1 MNFKYTQFYKDH
13 ISLPESKNAEILVK
27 CIFHDDKKPS
37 LSVNSETGLFKCH
50 TPSCEGAEGGNIYK
64 FYALLHKD
72 DGISQDEAKKIVDE
86 KYFPKAEKKKA
97 VRKTKVA
104 KDFPISLEAIEEK
117 HQLLLSKPKV
127 MATLTQELGWTV
139 DVIKRF
145 QIGFCPPRI
154 WIPIKEG
161 NKVVNIRRYARKPA
175 DGNKVISIAGFGEAR
190 LWPLE
195 ALDQETVYL
204 FEGEKDCILAHSL
217 GLNGMTV
224 TGGAGSFHMKWAR
237 LFEDRT
243 VIVCYDVDD
252 AGQKGAKL
260 VSQYLIRAAKE
271 VKIIHLPIDEPDNAD
286 FSDYIAAGGTR
297 ETFLDIVERTEPV
310 ERVKDSRVSS
320 DVIEISVAKAVEQK
334 LFYHRIKSKMRVV
347 SKMETPLLL
356 PGVLNF
362 TCTRAAGNM
371 CYSCENN
378 ADGASVV
385 HLDEK
390 SGATL
395 RLLTSSVEKSKS
407 LYKEIF
413 KVPRQC
419 TQYQVV
425 ETDHQ
430 YVEDVLSSPVV
441 EECSKRDL
449 FRQRFEEHQMFILN
463 TALDVNTDYDI
474 ESVMFKHPIDRRIV
488 HLVYRIAPCQSTLEN
503 MELDEE
509 TLKTLERFQQNG
521 VHTSEVRGHTQ
532 GHIEQRNEDIRPT

>member
-1 MNFKYTQFYKDH
+1 
-13 ISLPESKNAEILVK
+13 
-27 CIFHDDKKPS
+27 
-37 LSVNSETGLFKCH
+37 
-50 TPSCEGAEGGNIYK
+50 
-64 FYALLHKD
+64 
-72 DGISQDEAKKIVDE
+72 VDE
-86 KYFPKAEKKKA
+86 KYLLQVKEKKKP
-97 VRKTKVA
+97 RKTKVA
-104 KDFPISLEAIEEK
+104 KDFPITMDAIEER
-117 HQLLLSKPKV
+117 HQELLGNPRV
-127 MATLTQELGWTV
+127 MAILTEELGWSEE
-139 DVIKRF
+139 VIKKF
-145 QIGFCPPRI
+145 QIGFCSPRI

-161 NKVVNIRRYARKPA
+161 SKVVNIRRYARRPP
-175 DGNKVISIAGFGEAR
+175 DGNKVISVAGFGEAR

-224 TGGAGSFHMKWAR
+224 TGGAGTFHMKWAR
-237 LFEDRT
+237 LFEERT

-252 AGQKGAKL
+252 AGQKGAEL

-271 VKIIHLPIDEPDNAD
+271 VKIVHLPIDEPDNAD
-286 FSDYIAAGGTR
+286 FSDYILAGGTR
-297 ETFLDIVERTEPV
+297 EAFLDLVERTEPV
-310 ERVKDSRVSS
+310 ERVNDSRVSD
-320 DVIEISVAKAVEQK
+320 DVIEIPISKAVEKK

-371 CYSCENN
+371 CYNCENH
-378 ADGASVV
+378 ATGASAI

-395 RLLTSSVEKSKS
+395 RLLTSSVKESKS

-419 TQYQVV
+419 TQYKVL

-441 EECSKRDL
+441 EECSKRDM

-474 ESVMFKHPIDRRIV
+474 ESVMFEHPVDRRIV
-488 HLVYRIAPCQSTLEN
+488 HLVYNIAPCQSTLEN
-503 MELDEE
+503 MELDEA

-521 VHTSEVRGHTQ
+521 AHTSEVRGHTQ
-532 GHIEQRNEDIRPT
+532 GHIEQRNEDIGQT

>member
-13 ISLPESKNAEILVK
+13 FSFPESTKGEVLVK
-27 CIFHDDKKPS
+27 CIFHDDNSPS
-37 LSVNSETGLFKCH
+37 LSINSETGLFKCH
-50 TPSCEGAEGGNIYK
+50 TPTCEGSAGGNIYK
-64 FYALLHKD
+64 FYVLLHKD
-72 DGISQDEAKKIVDE
+72 DGISYDEAKKIVDE
-86 KYFPKAEKKKA
+86 KYFPRTEKKKA
-97 VRKTKVA
+97 TRKTKVT

-117 HQLLLSKPKV
+117 HQLLLSTPKT
-127 MATLTQELGWTV
+127 MDKLKEMGWTE

-145 QIGFCPPRI
+145 QIGLCPPRI

-161 NKVVNIRRYARKPA
+161 NKVVNIRRYARNPP
-175 DGNKVISIAGFGEAR
+175 DGNKVISVAGFGEAR

-195 ALDQETVYL
+195 ALDQEIVFL

-224 TGGAGSFHMKWAR
+224 TGGAGTFHMKWAR
-237 LFEDRT
+237 LFEERT

-252 AGQKGAKL
+252 AGQKGAQL
-260 VSQYLIRAAKE
+260 VSQYLIRSAKD

-286 FSDYIAAGGTR
+286 FSDYILAGNTK
-297 ETFLDIVERTEPV
+297 EQFLALVERTEPA

-320 DVIEISVAKAVEQK
+320 DIIELPISKAVEKK

-371 CYSCENN
+371 CYNCENN
-378 ADGASVV
+378 ADGASVI

-395 RLLTSSVEKSKS
+395 RLLTISVEKSKS

-419 TQYQVV
+419 TQYQVT

-441 EECSKRDL
+441 EECSKRDM

-474 ESVMFKHPIDRRIV
+474 ESVMFEHPVDRRIV

-503 MELDEE
+503 MELDKE

-521 VHTSEVRGHTQ
+521 VYTSEAIGHT
-532 GHIEQRNEDIRPT
+532 

>member
-1 MNFKYTQFYKDH
+1 MSSNYTQFYRDH
-13 ISLPESKNAEILVK
+13 LALPDNHKAETLVT
-27 CIFHDDKKPS
+27 CIFHDDNKPS

-50 TPSCEGAEGGNIYK
+50 TPSCEASGGGNAYS
-64 FYALLHKD
+64 FYALVNKED
-72 DGISQDEAKKIVDE
+72 DMTYDEAKAYVDE
-86 KYFPKAEKKKA
+86 KYGTKVKAKKA
-97 VRKTKVA
+97 RKIKVA
-104 KDFPISLEAIEEK
+104 KDFPITMEEIEAK
-117 HQLLLSKPKV
+117 HQTLLSKPLVMEKV
-127 MATLTQELGWTV
+127 YAMGWSEE
-139 DVIKRF
+139 VIKKF

-161 NKVVNIRRYARKPA
+161 SKVVNIRRYARNPP

-195 ALDQETVYL
+195 ALDKETIYL
-204 FEGEKDCILAHSL
+204 FEGEKDCLLAYSL
-217 GLNGMTV
+217 GLDAMTV
-224 TGGAGSFHMKWAR
+224 TGGAGTFHMKWAR
-237 LFEDRT
+237 LFEDRK
-243 VIVCYDVDD
+243 VVVCYDVDD
-252 AGQKGAKL
+252 AGQKGAAM
-260 VSQYLIRAAKE
+260 VSQYLIRSAKE
-271 VKIIHLPIDEPDNAD
+271 VKVIHLPIKEPDNAD
-286 FSDYIAAGGTR
+286 FSDYILAGGTR
-297 ETFLDIVERTEPV
+297 DTFLALVERTEPV

-320 DVIEISVAKAVEQK
+320 DITEVSISNAVEKK

-362 TCTRAAGNM
+362 TCTRAFGNA

-378 ADGASVV
+378 ATGVTTV

-395 RLLTSSVEKSKS
+395 RLLTSSVKESKS

-419 TQYQVV
+419 TQYQVL

-441 EECSKRDL
+441 EECSKRDM

-474 ESVMFKHPIDRRIV
+474 ESVMFEHPIDRRIV

-503 MELDEE
+503 MELDDA
-509 TLKTLERFQQNG
+509 TLKTLERFQQNES
-521 VHTSEVRGHTQ
+521 HTSEVGGHTR
-532 GHIEQRNEDIRPT
+532 GHIEQRNEDTGQA